1 MRCIYMP
8 YISVAKFNIFYYNHT
23 FLSFGNIM
31 LWKERR
37 ERKLSDSE
45 THSPLYTCLS
55 SFFLSPPIHHSFLKR
70 IAKKKFLKCRLIPNS
85 TSVPVN

>member
-8 YISVAKFNIFYYNHT
+8 YISVAKVNTFYYNHT

-37 ERKLSDSE
+37 ERRPSDSE
-45 THSPLYTCLS
+45 THSP
-55 SFFLSPPIHHSFLKR
+55 
-70 IAKKKFLKCRLIPNS
+70 
-85 TSVPVN
+85 